1 MRACD
6 CSQMGALMCCPAV
19 SEWATGLP
27 GREWGSA
34 GEAEL
39 NLLAHLADSF
49 VGGGAI
55 A

>member
-1 MRACD
+1 MFLVCE
-6 CSQMGALMCCPAV
+6 L
-19 SEWATGLP
+19 
-27 GREWGSA
+27 GSA